1 MGSDDVGGMTQKEML
16 IQLYQWKKESIE
28 NDARFK
34 VQVEELVKR
43 FDRQE
48 ESFEEI
54 SGKLISQRDFFTAI
68 ENLNEKF
75 SSWDKKFSD
84 MGKKLAEIIEW
95 KHEQEKLNLLEQRDN
110 KAIDEK
116 FDRLFGW
123 KDKTSGRLDALEN
136 KSAKATFALVKK
148 IGGIVLTMIVT
159 AITAYLIGRIK

>member
-43 FDRQE
+43 FDQQE
-48 ESFEEI
+48 ESFEKI
-54 SGKLISQRDFFTAI
+54 SEELISQRNFFTAI
-68 ENLNEKF
+68 ESMNE
-75 SSWDKKFSD
+75 KFSD

-116 FDRLFGW
+116 FNRLFGW
-123 KDKTSGRLDALEN
+123 KDKISGRLDALEN
-136 KSAKATFALVKK
+136 KSAKTTFALVKK

-159 AITAYLIGRIK
+159 AITAYLIGRFK

>member
-43 FDRQE
+43 FDQQE
-48 ESFEEI
+48 ESFEKI
-54 SGKLISQRDFFTAI
+54 SEELISQRNFFTAI
-68 ENLNEKF
+68 ESMNE
-75 SSWDKKFSD
+75 KFSD

-123 KDKTSGRLDALEN
+123 KDKASGRLDALEN

>member
-84 MGKKLAEIIEW
+84 MGKKTC
-95 KHEQEKLNLLEQRDN
+95 RDYRME
-110 KAIDEK
+110 A
-116 FDRLFGW
+116 
-123 KDKTSGRLDALEN
+123 
-136 KSAKATFALVKK
+136 
-148 IGGIVLTMIVT
+148 
-159 AITAYLIGRIK
+159 